1 MVVDVEMDVE
11 QALPE
16 VDGEVEVTAYE
27 GMAMESA
34 CCSKDLR
41 AVVGSCRYGGRGAGA
56 AARESNKSLAME
68 SIEPIRMWRIK
79 SSWSGENSHV
89 REN

>member
-34 CCSKDLR
+34 CCSKDLN
-41 AVVGSCRYGGRGAGA
+41 ALLSAAAGMAAA
-56 AARESNKSLAME
+56 AARRIGCKRVKQIARDNSE
-68 SIEPIRMWRIK
+68 SIEPIRNVANEIQLE
-79 SSWSGENSHV
+79 WS
-89 REN
+89 